1 MPQSH
6 KNKHNEKY
14 LKAMHK
20 NKLNKYTVI
29 LNGSGNIVKLSLFPQ
44 MNLQI
49 HCKHNQNGKS
59 IIAGT

>member
-1 MPQSH
+1 
-6 KNKHNEKY
+6 
-14 LKAMHK
+14 MHK
-20 NKLNKYTVI
+20 NKLNNYTVI
-29 LNGSGNIVKLSLFPQ
+29 LNGSGTIVKLSLFPQ